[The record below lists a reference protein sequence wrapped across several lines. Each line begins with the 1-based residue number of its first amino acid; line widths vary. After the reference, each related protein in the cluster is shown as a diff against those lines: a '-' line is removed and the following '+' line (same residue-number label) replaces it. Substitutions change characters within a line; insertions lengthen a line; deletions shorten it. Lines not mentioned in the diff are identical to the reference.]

1 MCREQADF
9 CLRGFRYDLAVW
21 FDACF
26 GIGFSDAVSAK
37 LRRSFLGRR
46 RRRIPDDKARLRT
59 ERQRAG
65 NQKTFRA
72 SQMNAPML

>member
-9 CLRGFRYDLAVW
+9 CPRGFRNDLTVW

-37 LRRSFLGRR
+37 LRRSFLGSRR
-46 RRRIPDDKARLRT
+46 GRMPDDEARLRT
-59 ERQRAG
+59 NQQRAG
-65 NQKTFRA
+65 DEKTSGV

>member
-9 CLRGFRYDLAVW
+9 CLRGFRYDLGVW

-37 LRRSFLGRR
+37 LRRSFLRR
-46 RRRIPDDKARLRT
+46 RRRRMPDDKARLRT
-59 ERQRAG
+59 ECERAG
-65 NQKTFRA
+65 NEKTFGA